1 MADNKKAKYKLV
13 GFTPYKSGKG
23 KVLFLNRYGSENVVG
38 VACDIE
44 FLNGKNHAKV
54 TEEWLG
60 REIDLHKGSKIAE
73 DGTKEYYVY
82 DVDIK

>member
-1 MADNKKAKYKLV
+1 MADKKKAQYKLV

-44 FLNGKNHAKV
+44 FLNGKNHEKI
-54 TEEWLG
+54 TEEAIG
-60 REIDLHKGSKIAE
+60 HEVELHKGYNKTE
-73 DGTKEYYVY
+73 KEYYVF